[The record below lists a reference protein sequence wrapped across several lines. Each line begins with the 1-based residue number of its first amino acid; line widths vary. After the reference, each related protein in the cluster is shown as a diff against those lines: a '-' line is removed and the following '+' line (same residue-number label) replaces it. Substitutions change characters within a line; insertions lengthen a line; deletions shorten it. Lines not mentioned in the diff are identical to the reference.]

1 AAVRP
6 GAWRRLLLP
15 ARHLRAAVPGAAGG
29 GRPAGGRHRGEGA
42 FAERSRPHHPAVM
55 PSHRTRGDRMQAGPP
70 SGYHR
75 PAVRTYYDRLVQY
88 LDHKIGWHRLPTP
101 LGLGMLIGLRDA
113 LRKANLHDTSGLPA
127 VDLPPLQP
135 GTPDVRV
142 ARTVDGSYNDLANPR
157 MGMAGSR
164 FGRNAPLQD
173 TFPDPSPPPEPNPR
187 EVSRALLTRD
197 ALIPATSV
205 NALVAAWLQFMIR
218 DWFSHGKGPQ
228 DDPWQIPLAD
238 DDPWPERPMRVMRT
252 RPDPTA
258 PPGGSG
264 QAPTYATPSPQGGA
278 AAQIYGNTIEHRGG
292 RRPGREGVL
301 RDGKR
306 RVARDGLPPMPDDP
320 ESDPRQVPGFWLGL
334 LLMQTL

>member
-1 AAVRP
+1 PPPQRRTARRTRP
-6 GAWRRLLLP
+6 SRQP
-15 ARHLRAAVPGAAGG
+15 ATTP
-29 GRPAGGRHRGEGA
+29 
-42 FAERSRPHHPAVM
+42 SR
-55 PSHRTRGDRMQAGPP
+55 RTRGDRMQTGPP

-75 PAVRTYYDRLVQY
+75 SAFWTYYDRLVQY
-88 LDHKIGWHRLPTP
+88 VDPKIGWHPPPTP
-101 LGLGMLIGLRDA
+101 LRLRMLLRLPGP
-113 LRKANLHDTSGLPA
+113 LRKANLHAPSGRPA

-164 FGRNAPLQD
+164 FGRNAPLKD
-173 TFPDPSPPPEPNPR
+173 TFPDPSRLLEPNPR
-187 EVSRALLTRD
+187 EVSRTLLTRD

-264 QAPTYATPSPQGGA
+264 QAPTYANTSSHWWDA
-278 AAQIYGNTIEHRGG
+278 SQIYGNTIEH
-292 RRPGREGVL
+292 
-301 RDGKR
+301 
-306 RVARDGLPPMPDDP
+306 
-320 ESDPRQVPGFWLGL
+320 
-334 LLMQTL
+334 